1 MAQLKNKVCLI
12 GGKGQVVLDSANS
25 LLRKNILSKII
36 LLEKNN
42 QVVKKFNDI
51 THHYSIKKFENII
64 KKLKEFNIKK
74 VLIIGY
80 VELPKFN
87 QINFDIKSKLF
98 FTKNYFLNNES
109 SQTKILKKFLLLKN
123 IQLLSPIKFLDD
135 LLISSNDEIKLKNFD
150 KYKNSLINNINNLKK
165 ISSINIGQSLIM
177 NGDRILALENY
188 QGTNKMIEI
197 FNNNKSFNELIFVK
211 FKKINQINEV
221 DFPVIGPETIKKL
234 IKIKIK
240 AIVLFKNKTLVVDK
254 INCIKLL
261 KNNNINL
268 IVIK

>member
-12 GGKGQVVLDSANS
+12 GGKGQVVFDSANS
-25 LLRKNILSKII
+25 LLSKNILSKII
-36 LLEKNN
+36 LLEENI
-42 QVVKKFNDI
+42 QVAKKFNNI
-51 THHYSIKKFENII
+51 TYHYSIKKFENII
-64 KKLKEFNIKK
+64 KKLKELNINK

-87 QINFDIKSKLF
+87 QINFGIKSKFF

-109 SQTKILKKFLLLKN
+109 SQTKILKKFLLSKN
-123 IQLLSPIKFLDD
+123 IQILSPINLLNE
-135 LLISSNDEIKLKNFD
+135 LLISSLDEIKLKNYN
-150 KYKNSLINNINNLKK
+150 KYKNFLLSNINNLKK

-188 QGTNKMIEI
+188 QGTNKMIDL

-211 FKKINQINEV
+211 FKKINQINEL

-240 AIVLFKNKTLVVDK
+240 AMVLFKNQSLVVDK
-254 INCIKLL
+254 INCLKLL
-261 KNNNINL
+261 KKNNINL
-268 IVIK
+268 LIL

>member
-1 MAQLKNKVCLI
+1 MEQLKNKVCLI

-25 LLRKNILSKII
+25 LLKKNILTKII
-36 LLEKNN
+36 LLEKNIP
-42 QVVKKFNDI
+42 VAKKFNNI
-51 THHYSIKKFENII
+51 TYHYSIKKFENII
-64 KKLKEFNIKK
+64 KKLKELNINK
-74 VLIIGY
+74 VLIIGN

-87 QINFDIKSKLF
+87 QINFDLKSKIF

-109 SQTKILKKFLLLKN
+109 SQTKILKKFLLSKN
-123 IQLLSPIKFLDD
+123 IQLLSPIKFLNE
-135 LLISSNDEIKLKNFD
+135 LLISSIDEIKVKNFD
-150 KYKNSLINNINNLKK
+150 KYKKLMLSNINNFKK

-177 NGDRILALENY
+177 NGDRILALENFK
-188 QGTNKMIEI
+188 GTSKMIEL
-197 FNNNKSFNELIFVK
+197 FSNNKSFNELIFVK

-240 AIVLFKNKTLVVDK
+240 AMILFKKQTLIVDK
-254 INCIKLL
+254 INCLKLL

-268 IVIK
+268 IVL